1 MFVTR
6 RAPVSIAS
14 RHLLASGD
22 AAADRGLTRRAQVC
36 SPASILVIQA
46 LVFPNIGPYSSNI
59 GNYTIILVSNSGG
72 LFIYLF
78 FKQGASARAGAAI
91 LGDH

>member
-22 AAADRGLTRRAQVC
+22 AAADRGLTLRAQVC
-36 SPASILVIQA
+36 SHASISVIQA
-46 LVFPNIGPYSSNI
+46 LVYPNVGPYSSNI
-59 GNYTIILVSNSGG
+59 GTYTSILVSNSGG
-72 LFIYLF
+72 LFFNLF
-78 FKQGASARAGAAI
+78 IF
-91 LGDH
+91 

>member
-6 RAPVSIAS
+6 RAHVSIAS

-36 SPASILVIQA
+36 SHASILVIQA
-46 LVFPNIGPYSSNI
+46 LVYPNIGPYSINI
-59 GNYTIILVSNSGG
+59 GTYTSILVANSGG
-72 LFIYLF
+72 PFFLF
-78 FKQGASARAGAAI
+78 FSKGPRRAQV
-91 LGDH
+91 LPY